1 MRSQTTR
8 RSFIQGPSD
17 RRHFSAGRSF
27 ACAVALALV
36 LVALSPLY
44 SAPAHAGD
52 FPDLLDPPSGTTSLG
67 PVLVENPAIHN
78 IYVDDDWDVDNPTS
92 ISKENID
99 GFTQGLVNSDY
110 FNAASQYGV
119 SSPSFT
125 GSDEEGG
132 SFPCGSLPTID
143 GAAGLAEMSFW
154 LACVLGPTVPGGP
167 TAGGFDPP
175 DNNSLYVV
183 YLPQD
188 MSLAEHECAGI
199 HYWSTTTVATI
210 ETVPFPPF
218 EVPDTHLQTFPFAV
232 IPASCAV
239 SQATPLEALSKAAS
253 HEIIEAATDVL
264 VPGPLVPFAL
274 GWIDRS
280 LNPVAQLNDGE
291 AADICQT
298 GAVQPKAPAVRLTN
312 GVLVRPYWSNVNQ
325 GCVPFGAAIT
335 LDETG
340 LPATV
345 PHTATV
351 NGNTVT
357 LKFTD
362 TLELG
367 SALSFSYP
375 SPVNDP
381 APGIRYV
388 TNDTGQTLTVS
399 APVTD
404 VAAYTRQFFLTT
416 GTAPA
421 FLAAIDPSLTPSDWH
436 DDGAVVSL
444 DTSTPIN
451 TGPGAR
457 YRFDHWSGDVAD
469 LTAHTSVTMTA
480 PKSAIANYVLQF
492 LLTVQTSGLGANLT
506 HISNSSGVLGTANDT
521 TPLVVWID
529 ADSAGTLSAD
539 ANVNGANGVQYFF
552 QGFAPTPPTT
562 LTSPFT
568 TTAVYKTMAQLIDE
582 GLASGGITG
591 PGAQGVA
598 TALKQK
604 FDAIQHDMA
613 APHYAAA
620 LGDLKAF
627 INSVQAQCCTTSAGK
642 TITSSL
648 ATTLQLDALLVFHN
662 ALCLALSAGQINAQ
676 LAATDYT
683 YYRDLETSLGGMVL
697 PPC

>member
-1 MRSQTTR
+1 MRSQPTRWWSIRGASTR
-8 RSFIQGPSD
+8 R
-17 RRHFSAGRSF
+17 RFSAGRSF

-36 LVALSPLY
+36 LVALSPLG
-44 SAPAHAGD
+44 SVPARAGP
-52 FPDLLDPPSGTTSLG
+52 FPNLLDPPMGATSLG
-67 PVLVENPAIHN
+67 PVTLENPEIHN
-78 IYVDDDWDVDNPTS
+78 IYLDGSWDDDNPTS
-92 ISKENID
+92 ISKANID
-99 GFTQGLVNSDY
+99 AITQGLVDSDY
-110 FNAASQYGV
+110 FSAASQYGV
-119 SSPSFT
+119 TSPSFT
-125 GSDEEGG
+125 GSDEKAN
-132 SFPCGSLPTID
+132 FPCGVLAIVGGEAFLATI
-143 GAAGLAEMSFW
+143 STW
-154 LACVLGPTVPGGP
+154 LACELGPTVPGGD
-167 TAGGFDPP
+167 TAGGFDAP
-175 DNNSLYVV
+175 DDNSLYMV
-183 YLPQD
+183 YLPQGTT
-188 MSLAEHECAGI
+188 LAEHPCSGI
-199 HYWSTTTVATI
+199 HVWASTFVYDF
-210 ETVPFPPF
+210 VPFPAL
-218 EVPDTHLQTFPFAV
+218 VSQTFAYAV
-232 IPASCAV
+232 IPADCAL
-239 SQATPLEALSKAAS
+239 SQPNPLEAISKAAS
-253 HEIIEAATDVL
+253 HEIIEAATDRI
-264 VPGPLVPFAL
+264 PFPDPV

-280 LNPVAQLNDGE
+280 LSLPDQLSDGE

-298 GAVQPKAPAVRLTN
+298 GAVQPKAPAVRLTT
-312 GVLVRPYWSNVNQ
+312 GVLVRPYWSNVDR
-325 GCVPFGAAIT
+325 GCVPFGAQVT

-381 APGIRYV
+381 TPGIRYV
-388 TNDTGQTLTVS
+388 TPDPGQTLTVK
-399 APVTD
+399 APVKDT
-404 VAAYTRQFFLTT
+404 AAYTRQFFLTT
-416 GTAPA
+416 GTAPS

-436 DDGAVVSL
+436 DEGEVVAL
-444 DTSTPIN
+444 DTSTPIP
-451 TGPGAR
+451 TAPGTR
-457 YRFDHWSGDVAD
+457 YRFDHWSGDVAA
-469 LTAHTSVTMTA
+469 LTPQASVTMTA
-480 PKSAIANYVLQF
+480 PKTAIATYVLQF

-506 HISNSSGVLGTANDT
+506 HISNSSGALGTANDT

-552 QGFAPTPPTT
+552 QGFVPPPPAT

-598 TALKQK
+598 NALKQK

-627 INSVQAQCCTTSAGK
+627 INSVQAQCCTTHEGK
-642 TITSSL
+642 TITSAL

-662 ALCLALSAGQINAQ
+662 ALCLALSAGEINAQ

-683 YYRDLETSLGGMVL
+683 YYRDLETSLGGTVL